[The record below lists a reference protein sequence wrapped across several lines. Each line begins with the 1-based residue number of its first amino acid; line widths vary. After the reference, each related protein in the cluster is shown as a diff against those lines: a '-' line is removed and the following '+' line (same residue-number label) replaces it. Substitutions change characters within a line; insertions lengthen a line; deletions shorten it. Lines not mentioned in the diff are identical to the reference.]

1 MDHHSTPN
9 GLVGGDTLT
18 VPAPRGDVA
27 SCLPGCIC
35 DHRFGDELGFR
46 MCIAPVATVAV
57 DGHTVSVAVTRIVE
71 DGQVHS
77 TVSLGVDEREPVELR
92 ATGPLATGPL
102 VAALTEAGRAL
113 QR

>member
-1 MDHHSTPN
+1 MDHHSTSN

-18 VPAPRGDVA
+18 VPAPRTPTE
-27 SCLPGCIC
+27 CLPGCIC

-46 MCIAPVATVAV
+46 MCIAPVATVAA

-71 DGQVHS
+71 DGQVAD

-92 ATGPLATGPL
+92 ATGPL
-102 VAALTEAGRAL
+102 VVALTEAGWAL
-113 QR
+113 RR